1 MKGGKMYKYTTPRK
15 DLIQINAPKY
25 CLFLD
30 REVITNVNYK
40 KKDLTC
46 VLAILLEYYKQRCIY
61 GNDITTIAC
70 TVSHLWLN
78 IVWSVKPS
86 RRDKENFISS
96 LNRLV
101 ENELITIIEEDENTI
116 TWNSMLKLDIANL
129 IHDKQRT
136 FIKFD
141 SQDLDTMVEIN
152 YNTVAL
158 MLQVYINITS
168 YFNMSNIT
176 EFDKAI
182 QQNKPP
188 IDINY
193 DLYGKLQDIGVSCY
207 ASHTRLMT
215 TKHNHDEPGQKWIS
229 EPTLIK
235 ILKLLEELG
244 LIAIVV
250 PNYKDG
256 KENFS
261 NHYCFPRHKQYV
273 QYIADMMAKQK
284 AYKRQQKI
292 NENK

>member
-1 MKGGKMYKYTTPRK
+1 MIK
-15 DLIQINAPKY
+15 ISAVKY

-30 REVITNVNYK
+30 REVIANVNYK
-40 KKDLTC
+40 KRDLTC

-61 GNDITTIAC
+61 GDDITTIAC

-86 RRDKENFISS
+86 RRDKENFINS

-101 ENELITIIEEDENTI
+101 ENEIITIEECSEASI
-116 TWNSMLKLDIANL
+116 TWNTMLKLNIQNL
-129 IHDKQRT
+129 MHDKERT

-141 SQDLDTMVEIN
+141 SQDLDSMVEIN
-152 YNTVAL
+152 YNTVSL

-168 YFNMSNIT
+168 YFNMTMIT

-182 QQNKPP
+182 EKGQQPFDP
-188 IDINY
+188 NY
-193 DLYGKLQDIGVSCY
+193 DLFGRLKDFGVSCY
-207 ASHTRLMT
+207 ASHQRLMT
-215 TKHNHDEPGQKWIS
+215 TKHNWEKPGEQWIS

-250 PNYKDG
+250 PIYKDG
-256 KENFS
+256 KENFA

-273 QYIADMMAKQK
+273 QLIADMMAKQK
-284 AYKRQQKI
+284 VYKRKQKLQ
-292 NENK
+292 EQ

>member
-1 MKGGKMYKYTTPRK
+1 M
-15 DLIQINAPKY
+15 IEISAVKY

-30 REVITNVNYK
+30 REVIANVNYK
-40 KKDLTC
+40 KRDLTC
-46 VLAILLEYYKQRCIY
+46 VLAVLLEYYKQRCIY
-61 GNDITTIAC
+61 GEDITAIAC

-101 ENELITIIEEDENTI
+101 ENDLVTITEGSEKSI
-116 TWNSMLKLDIANL
+116 TWNTMLKLDITNL
-129 IHDKQRT
+129 IHDKERT

-141 SQDLDTMVEIN
+141 SQDLDSMVEIN

-168 YFNMSNIT
+168 YFNMTMIS
-176 EFDKAI
+176 EFDKCI
-182 QQNKPP
+182 EKGEKPFDP
-188 IDINY
+188 NY
-193 DLYGKLQDIGVSCY
+193 DLYGELKDFGVSCW
-207 ASHTRLMT
+207 ASHQRLMT
-215 TKHNHDEPGQKWIS
+215 TKHNWEKPGKAWIS

-235 ILKLLEELG
+235 MLKLLEELG

-250 PNYKDG
+250 PKYKDG
-256 KENFS
+256 KENFT

-273 QYIADMMAKQK
+273 QLIADMMAKQQT
-284 AYKRQQKI
+284 YKRQQKLQ
-292 NENK
+292 E